1 MRQIITLSIA
11 LLLQLVIVDFLSVG
25 TRATLRVFGPVMTL
39 LIVQSRGWPFV
50 FFWWSILDFAFI
62 QEDRERSRH
71 WLFWQNYVGLF
82 NSDNPSGNMVNDPIY
97 TRILILTAVISVL
110 VAIKRFAVGLWLSR
124 NTFSK
129 DSTMMT

>member
-39 LIVQSRGWPFV
+39 LIVQSRGWPLV
-50 FFWWSILDFAFI
+50 FFWWSILNFAFI
-62 QEDRERSRH
+62 QEDRKRSRH

-82 NSDNPSGNMVNDPIY
+82 NSDNPGQ
-97 TRILILTAVISVL
+97 
-110 VAIKRFAVGLWLSR
+110 
-124 NTFSK
+124 
-129 DSTMMT
+129 